1 MNDDFL
7 KISYED
13 LLHDPDL
20 IDRVQRDA
28 RRYRAREIRRML
40 GAAWQALDHPR
51 KPHAAHAAHAA
62 HAGKLRTAS
71 CG

>member
-7 KISYED
+7 KISYQD
-13 LLHDPDL
+13 LLRDPDL

-40 GAAWQALDHPR
+40 REAWQAS
-51 KPHAAHAAHAA
+51 
-62 HAGKLRTAS
+62 AGPQRSTPSRLRTAS

>member
-1 MNDDFL
+1 MNEDIL

-13 LLHDPDL
+13 LLRDPDL

-28 RRYRAREIRRML
+28 RRYRAREIRR
-40 GAAWQALDHPR
+40 ALTEGWRRLAPR
-51 KPHAAHAAHAA
+51 EP
-62 HAGKLRTAS
+62 GKAVLRTAS

>member
-13 LLHDPDL
+13 LLRDPDL

-28 RRYRAREIRRML
+28 RRYRAREIGRVL
-40 GAAWQALDHPR
+40 GAAWQALEHPQ
-51 KPHAAHAAHAA
+51 KPG
-62 HAGKLRTAS
+62 AGKLRIAS

>member
-1 MNDDFL
+1 VNEDIL

-13 LLHDPDL
+13 LLRDPDL

-28 RRYRAREIRRML
+28 RRYRARELRRML
-40 GAAWQALDHPR
+40 GHAWDAVSPSQETT
-51 KPHAAHAAHAA
+51 KPA
-62 HAGKLRTAS
+62 LRTAC

>member
-13 LLHDPDL
+13 LLRDPDL

-28 RRYRAREIRRML
+28 RRYRAREIGRML
-40 GAAWQALDHPR
+40 DAAWQALEHRQKPR
-51 KPHAAHAAHAA
+51 AA
-62 HAGKLRTAS
+62 KLRTAS

>member
-1 MNDDFL
+1 MNDDSHR
-7 KISYED
+7 ISYQD
-13 LLHDPDL
+13 LLRDPDL

-40 GAAWQALDHPR
+40 SEIWGTSAGPR
-51 KPHAAHAAHAA
+51 RSAPPR
-62 HAGKLRTAS
+62 LRTAS

>member
-1 MNDDFL
+1 MNEDIL

-13 LLHDPDL
+13 LLRDPDL

-28 RRYRAREIRRML
+28 RRYRAREVRRVAA
-40 GAAWQALDHPR
+40 AAWRGLIQPR
-51 KPHAAHAAHAA
+51 ENGKPA
-62 HAGKLRTAS
+62 LRTAA